1 MKFALVAAAMIGSTN
16 PWFGTGHLLVARIAY
31 DILKAS
37 NSEKLAT
44 AESILKGL
52 DNSIAKKHERNH
64 QFVECATYADDFKY
78 HGGIY
83 QKTWHF
89 IDQPYF
95 DQGGSLKTF
104 PKFKPDVHDNVE
116 ALNGLIAWMNS
127 PSATNYPV
135 TETKSQTPGGV
146 KMAYSTALR
155 LIIHYAGDIHQPLH
169 STSRVNND
177 YPAGDRGG
185 NSVYLPRHDGVSN
198 LHASWD
204 SVQYEFTGYAQLP
217 FSSSGWSTNGARAA
231 NLVARHPLSSI
242 KADVTDLNPQTW
254 ADDAFAISKSFVYN
268 GVKSGKRLSS
278 DYVKQGNL
286 IAEEQIVIAG
296 HRLANLINSM
306 NMSGPSAEED
316 KSETY
321 LF

>member
-1 MKFALVAAAMIGSTN
+1 MKFTLVAAAMIGSTN
-16 PWFGTGHLLVARIAY
+16 AWFGTGHLLVSRIAY
-31 DILKAS
+31 DILSAKGS
-37 NSEKLAT
+37 KNLAIVEEHLKDLST
-44 AESILKGL
+44 SITR
-52 DNSIAKKHERNH
+52 KHERDH

-95 DQGGSLKTF
+95 DQGGSLATF

-116 ALNGLIAWMNS
+116 ALNGLIAWMND
-127 PSATNYPV
+127 PSASNYPV
-135 TETKSQTPGGV
+135 TETKSQTPGGD

-155 LIIHYAGDIHQPLH
+155 LIIHYVGDIHQPLH

-185 NSVYLPRHDGVSN
+185 NSVYLPRYDGISN

-204 SVQYEFTGYAQLP
+204 SVEYEFSGYAKLP

-231 NLVARHPLSSI
+231 DLVARHPLSSI
-242 KADVTDLNPQTW
+242 KADPTNINPQQF

-268 GVKSGKRLSS
+268 GVKSGQRLSTE
-278 DYVKQGNL
+278 YIKAGNL
-286 IAEEQIVIAG
+286 LAEEQIVLAG
-296 HRLANLINSM
+296 NRLANLIESLKL
-306 NMSGPSAEED
+306 SGPSEE
-316 KSETY
+316 KAETY